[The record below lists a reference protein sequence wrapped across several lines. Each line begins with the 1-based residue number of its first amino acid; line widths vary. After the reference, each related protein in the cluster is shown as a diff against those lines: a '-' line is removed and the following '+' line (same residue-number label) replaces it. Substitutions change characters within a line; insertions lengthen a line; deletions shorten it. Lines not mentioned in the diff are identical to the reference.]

1 MILSI
6 EEWKIRK
13 LQEEIEVCRMAIEE
27 AKEALEEAGF
37 GWEPEAEQG
46 KE

>member
-13 LQEEIEVCRMAIEE
+13 LQKEIEACRKAIEE

-37 GWEPEAEQG
+37 GCEPEDGQG